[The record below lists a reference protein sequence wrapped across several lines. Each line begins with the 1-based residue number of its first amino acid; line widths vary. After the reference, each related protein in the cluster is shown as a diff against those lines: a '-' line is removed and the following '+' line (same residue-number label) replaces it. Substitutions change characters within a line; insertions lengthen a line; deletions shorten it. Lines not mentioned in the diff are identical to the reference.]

1 MTSLVTLDAL
11 FLHAALMYRELTIN
25 GTTIVHLILHN
36 NSIDLQNYLHKLQS
50 NLSIPCR
57 NVLFNDVNEFKTH
70 LKRSL
75 TFKTFSLLK
84 NV

>member
-1 MTSLVTLDAL
+1 MPSLVTLDTL
-11 FLHAALMYRELTIN
+11 LLHAALMYCELTVN
-25 GTTIVHLILHN
+25 GTNILH

-50 NLSIPCR
+50 SLSIPCR
-57 NVLFNDVNEFKTH
+57 NALFNNVNEFKTH

-75 TFKTFSLLK
+75 TFKTFSPLK